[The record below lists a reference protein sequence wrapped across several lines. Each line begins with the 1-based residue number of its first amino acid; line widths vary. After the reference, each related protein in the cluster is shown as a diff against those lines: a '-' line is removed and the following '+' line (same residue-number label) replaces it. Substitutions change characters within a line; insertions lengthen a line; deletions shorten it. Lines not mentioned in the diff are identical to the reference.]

1 MVVVVVVVV
10 LVTLYVLPGRPPA
23 SAGNVQLLWRFD
35 FRLCIRG
42 QAALAR
48 AGIIVK
54 ADANP
59 YPRMLLVCYV
69 IADIVVLYQTILY
82 SYTTVVTIIV
92 PPHCL
97 LHHLIFFYSLHHCC
111 HC

>member
-48 AGIIVK
+48 AGMYYTMSTLLLYLLMLWSLLTHYIV
-54 ADANP
+54 
-59 YPRMLLVCYV
+59 
-69 IADIVVLYQTILY
+69 
-82 SYTTVVTIIV
+82 
-92 PPHCL
+92 
-97 LHHLIFFYSLHHCC
+97 
-111 HC
+111 

>member
-1 MVVVVVVVV
+1 MVVVGVVVV

-48 AGIIVK
+48 AGI
-54 ADANP
+54 
-59 YPRMLLVCYV
+59 
-69 IADIVVLYQTILY
+69 Y
-82 SYTTVVTIIV
+82 SSCVGISI
-92 PPHCL
+92 HA
-97 LHHLIFFYSLHHCC
+97 
-111 HC
+111 